1 MLCLIMYID
10 VKIEELKKKT
20 LLNSQHRQPRP
31 RSGALIV
38 KCRDKAVCEL
48 ARCNHLPSSQPVHPG
63 WIFIYSELIDY
74 LCIFITLSRISQ
86 LKNAAL
92 LRLIWLRT
100 FPRKNVPS
108 CILLRSRDEKFVLAK
123 MCIARQNFYQPIQ
136 VNDRVGDEEK
146 TDETDFPCLKH

>member
-48 ARCNHLPSSQPVHPG
+48 ARCNHPP
-63 WIFIYSELIDY
+63 IFPASAPRLDIYLFRID
-74 LCIFITLSRISQ
+74 
-86 LKNAAL
+86 
-92 LRLIWLRT
+92 
-100 FPRKNVPS
+100 
-108 CILLRSRDEKFVLAK
+108 
-123 MCIARQNFYQPIQ
+123 
-136 VNDRVGDEEK
+136 
-146 TDETDFPCLKH
+146 